1 MELLR
6 QMSKFTRSRSDKIHI
21 YKTYIRSVVEQSCVV
36 WNFNLKKRNEKE
48 LEKVQKV
55 ALSIITSKRNS
66 YKENLRELG
75 LETLKERRNILS
87 ARFANKCLKNKKTEG
102 MFRSNTKTH
111 TMNLRVK
118 EKYKVDQHRT
128 SRTIRSA
135 IPNMVKV
142 LNKKHN
148 EKQKFLET

>member
-1 MELLR
+1 M
-6 QMSKFTRSRSDKIHI
+6 
-21 YKTYIRSVVEQSCVV
+21 
-36 WNFNLKKRNEKE
+36 
-48 LEKVQKV
+48 

-87 ARFANKCLKNKKTEG
+87 ARFANKCLKNKKTEV

-111 TMNLRVK
+111 KMNLRVK
-118 EKYKVDQHRT
+118 EKYKVDQYRT

-142 LNKKHN
+142 LNKNHD
-148 EKQKFLET
+148 EKQKYLET